1 MNRTTPAFGLTLLVS
16 AISAL
21 FFSYAV
27 AAGKGANERAFDE
40 ARELA
45 DKIKGVTNP
54 GAKNA
59 EKAAAGAGTSVEK
72 LPKGDPCKLL
82 TDAEVRKVFPKAS
95 TAKPERT
102 REKYGIAA
110 CLWEHPAGRF
120 AVQLMHADPKSTVEE
135 ARGLAIG
142 FVDPLKPGAAR
153 NLRFE
158 KIADVGEE
166 AVAVVEQQDE
176 KKGILADAAYLITQR
191 GDRQIMILAMDL
203 ARADRAVALRTLAD
217 FGRAAAGRL

>member
-1 MNRTTPAFGLTLLVS
+1 MNRTAVSFRRTLLVG
-16 AISAL
+16 AIGLL
-21 FFSYAV
+21 FLSYAV
-27 AAGKGANERAFDE
+27 AADKSANERAFDE

-45 DKIKGVTNP
+45 DKIKAMTNP

-59 EKAAAGAGTSVEK
+59 EKGATGASAEAGK

-82 TDAEVRKVFPKAS
+82 ADTEVRKVFPKAS

-120 AVQLMHADPKSTVEE
+120 AVQLTNADPKSTAEE

-142 FVDPLKPGAAR
+142 FVDPLKSGAAR
-153 NLRFE
+153 NVRFE
-158 KIADVGEE
+158 KIAGVGDE
-166 AVAVVEQQDE
+166 AMAVVEQQDE
-176 KKGILADAAYLITQR
+176 KKGILSDAAYLITQR
-191 GDRQIMILAMDL
+191 GDRQVMIIAVDL
-203 ARADRAVALRTLAD
+203 ARGDRAVALKALAD
-217 FGRAAAGRL
+217 LGRAAVGRL